1 MNHFESI
8 SAFNQVSGAK
18 PPEHPMFSI
27 LSANKDDHWAGD
39 FEFTADFYIIGFKKL
54 ASGSVLYGKTKYDHD
69 LGTMSFIKP
78 RQKVIF
84 RDIHLEEACFLIL
97 VHEDY
102 LSGSVLHNEIKK
114 YHYFDYDI
122 NEALHLSPGE
132 QETIWMLMQSMNKE
146 LHNNTDAFSKTII
159 LSHLDTL
166 LKYAD
171 RFYQRQFI
179 NRSEITGAIATRFNE
194 MLAAYF
200 AGEEAHKSGLPTVSA
215 LAQKL
220 NLSPRYLSDLLR
232 QQTGKTALE
241 LIHFYLIAEAKNL
254 LKGTALNINEISSAL
269 GFENANY
276 FSRLF
281 KRTVGLTPHVFR
293 EQSLN

>member
-1 MNHFESI
+1 MKHFESI
-8 SAFNQVSGAK
+8 SAFNQATGVK

-27 LSANKDDHWAGD
+27 LYANKDDHWPGD
-39 FEFTADFYIIGFKKL
+39 VEFIANFYIIGFKKL
-54 ASGSVLYGKTKYDHD
+54 TSGSVLYGKTKYDHD

-78 RQKVIF
+78 RQKVTF
-84 RDIHLEEACFLIL
+84 RDIRLEEACFLIL

-102 LSGSVLHNEIKK
+102 LAGSALHNEIKK

-122 NEALHLSPGE
+122 NEALHLSPSE
-132 QETIWMLMQSMNKE
+132 EETIWTLMQTMNKE
-146 LHNNTDAFSKTII
+146 LHNNTDAYSKTII
-159 LSHLDTL
+159 LSHLNTL
-166 LKYAD
+166 LKYAE
-171 RFYQRQFI
+171 RFYKRQFI
-179 NRSEITGAIATRFNE
+179 NRAEITGAIATRFNE

-200 AGEEAHKSGLPTVSA
+200 AAEEAHKSGLPTVTA
-215 LAQKL
+215 LAERL

-241 LIHFYLIAEAKNL
+241 LIHLYLIAEAKNL

-269 GFENANY
+269 GFENSNY

-293 EQSLN
+293 QQNLN

>member
-8 SAFNQVSGAK
+8 SAFNQAGGAK
-18 PPEHPMFSI
+18 PPEHPMFNI

-78 RQKVIF
+78 RQKVMF

-132 QETIWMLMQSMNKE
+132 QETIWMLMQAMNKE
-146 LHNNTDAFSKTII
+146 LYNNTDVYSKTII
-159 LSHLDTL
+159 LSHLNTL
-166 LKYAD
+166 LKYAE
-171 RFYQRQFI
+171 RFYKRQFI
-179 NRSEITGAIATRFNE
+179 NRAELTGAIATRFNE
-194 MLAAYF
+194 MLLAYF
-200 AGEEAHKSGLPTVSA
+200 EGEEAHRSGLPTVSA

-232 QQTGKTALE
+232 QETGKTALE
-241 LIHFYLIAEAKNL
+241 LIHFYLISEAKNL
-254 LKGTALNINEISSAL
+254 LKGTALNINEISFTL
-269 GFENANY
+269 GFENPNY

-281 KRTVGLTPHVFR
+281 KRTVGLAPHVFR

>member
-8 SAFNQVSGAK
+8 SAFNQAGGVI

-27 LSANKDDHWAGD
+27 VSANKDDHWIGD

-78 RQKVIF
+78 RQKVMF

-114 YHYFDYDI
+114 YPYFDYDI
-122 NEALHLSPGE
+122 NEALHLSSSE
-132 QETIWMLMQSMNKE
+132 QETIWMLMQTMKKE
-146 LHNNTDAFSKTII
+146 LHNNTDAYSKSII
-159 LSHLDTL
+159 LSHFDTL
-166 LKYAD
+166 LKYAE
-171 RFYQRQFI
+171 RFYKRQFI

-200 AGEEAHKSGLPTVSA
+200 AGEQAHKSGLPTVSA
-215 LAQKL
+215 LAEKL

-241 LIHFYLIAEAKNL
+241 LIHLYLIAEAKNL
-254 LKGTALNINEISSAL
+254 LKGTALNINEISFAL
-269 GFENANY
+269 GFENPNY

-293 EQSLN
+293 EQSIN